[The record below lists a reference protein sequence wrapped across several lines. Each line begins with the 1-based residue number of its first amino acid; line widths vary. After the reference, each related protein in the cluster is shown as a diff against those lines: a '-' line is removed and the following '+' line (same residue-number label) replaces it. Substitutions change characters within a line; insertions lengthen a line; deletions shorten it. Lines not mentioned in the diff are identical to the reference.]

1 MNNQGDANQLRIDR
15 VAMSPVATFA
25 ERITIIGR
33 QDDNAVVIGSARFQ
47 KTYKLTKCFVDS
59 FEFRNVPSLKAVIRS
74 SLRRSAVELKR
85 YLVKI
90 LRLRIDKIR
99 LAVLSLLQVGL
110 QLRQSRHQIVLLP
123 VHATI

>member
-1 MNNQGDANQLRIDR
+1 MNNQGDANQFRIDR
-15 VAMSPVATFA
+15 IAVSPVATFS
-25 ERITIIGR
+25 ERITMIGR
-33 QDDNAVVIGSARFQ
+33 QDNNAVIIGSARFE
-47 KTYKLTKCFVDS
+47 KAHKLAKCFVDS
-59 FEFRNVPSLKAVIRS
+59 CEFRNVPRLKAVIRT

-99 LAVLSLLQVGL
+99 LAALSLLQVGL
-110 QLRQSRHQIVLLP
+110 QLRQSCHQIVLLP